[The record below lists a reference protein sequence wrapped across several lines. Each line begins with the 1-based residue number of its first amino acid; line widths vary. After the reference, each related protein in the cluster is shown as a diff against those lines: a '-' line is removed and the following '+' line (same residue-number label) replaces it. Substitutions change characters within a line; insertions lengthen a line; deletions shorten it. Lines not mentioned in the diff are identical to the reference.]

1 MQTKIDTLTKTFFFP
16 GLCKTSLRGL
26 AEKCNAD
33 VEIKGSGG
41 EFELSGHPVD
51 VQTLVTE
58 AMPYCEFQNRSA

>member
-1 MQTKIDTLTKTFFFP
+1 MQTKIDKLTKTFSFP

-41 EFELSGHPVD
+41 AFELSGPPVD

-58 AMPYCEFQNRSA
+58 AMHHCDFQNRPA